1 MKSIL
6 FSMRQTLCI
15 ALFSSLGSQLYS
27 QDTTF
32 VKSYYGG
39 STTKVPEHK
48 TWVIKNAFITSGD
61 GYNIKIALT
70 NFEEKYTAGQVIN
83 FPYYIAEMEL
93 LSERSM
99 VSYLVTI
106 IENKEEE

>member
-1 MKSIL
+1 MLSRNQFLMKIL
-6 FSMRQTLCI
+6 ILSFFLLPFSF
-15 ALFSSLGSQLYS
+15 LFS

-32 VKSYYGG
+32 VKSFYGG
-39 STTKVPEHK
+39 STTKVPENK
-48 TWVIKNAFITSGD
+48 TWVLKNAFITSGD

-106 IENKEEE
+106 LEKKEEK

>member
-1 MKSIL
+1 MKIINLSL
-6 FSMRQTLCI
+6 RNMLCT
-15 ALFSSLGSQLYS
+15 ALLMVLCSYAFA

-32 VKSYYGG
+32 VKSFYGG
-39 STTKVPEHK
+39 STTKVPENK

-106 IENKEEE
+106 LEKKEEK

>member
-1 MKSIL
+1 MKSL
-6 FSMRQTLCI
+6 LLSLRQTMCI
-15 ALFSSLGSQLYS
+15 ALFSLFGSQLYS

-32 VKSYYGG
+32 VKSFYGG
-39 STTKVPEHK
+39 STTKVPENK
-48 TWVIKNAFITSGD
+48 TWVIKNAFITAGD

-70 NFEEKYTAGQVIN
+70 NFEEKYAAGQVIN

-106 IENKEEE
+106 IENTEE

>member
-1 MKSIL
+1 MKIL
-6 FSMRQTLCI
+6 ILSFFLVLC
-15 ALFSSLGSQLYS
+15 SLLYS

-32 VKSYYGG
+32 VKSFYGG
-39 STTKVPEHK
+39 STTKVPENK
-48 TWVIKNAFITSGD
+48 TWVIKNAFITAGD

-106 IENKEEE
+106 LEKKEEK

>member
-1 MKSIL
+1 MKIINLSL
-6 FSMRQTLCI
+6 RNMLCT
-15 ALFSSLGSQLYS
+15 ALLMVLCSYAFA

-32 VKSYYGG
+32 VKAFYGG
-39 STTKVPEHK
+39 STSAVPEHK
-48 TWVIKNAFITSGD
+48 TWVIKNAFITAGD

-106 IENKEEE
+106 LEMKEEK